1 MNILIK
7 ELENLKKF
15 KEYVSDI
22 NKKISP
28 IVLSGL
34 SSVGKIQ
41 LLEATKEFADRNI
54 CIVTYN
60 ELQAKKIYKD
70 LKYFSGNVVYFPKRE
85 IASYDYVA
93 ESKDLPY
100 ERIETLNKIFEQ
112 EKFAKK
118 NENRLI
124 VITTIE
130 AMMQKM
136 ISKEEV
142 YKALLEFKVGKCFN
156 LEELK
161 QSLIHLGY
169 ERADI
174 VDGKGQF
181 SVRGGILDIGTTNTQ
196 GVRIEFWGDE
206 VDSIRSFSITS
217 QRSNKM
223 IEEARIYPSHELI
236 VTKNIDEICK
246 QIETKKENASEENAK
261 NITEDIEL
269 IRNGDYISKVD
280 KYFNEFY
287 DKQSSFMEYIG
298 EDYLICLDDIEKINV
313 RQENIIN
320 DNNQL
325 IETLLEKDRIVPDS
339 IKNIAKYAVENVEN
353 QLIYL
358 YETDLLSDKNT
369 TKFSANVF
377 NFKYRDMHFF
387 KSELNILTTE
397 IKKALDENKR
407 VIVLAG
413 NEAGSKKIEALLEP
427 EEIKYKYFEK
437 LEDSQEKIYKNSIE
451 EYFKNKTV
459 IISNGSL

>member
-112 EKFAKK
+112 EKSAKK

-136 ISKEEV
+136 ISKESRYYQKIMEMYLDKDEV
-142 YKALLEFKVGKCFN
+142 VVLDANVGGVQLRYFKQMANLKDESYLKSMVCYRFVKEKEFINQFIENALSYLHTPYDYEMDSTNDQKLYCS
-156 LEELK
+156 ELVVW
-161 QSLIHLGY
+161 SL
-169 ERADI
+169 
-174 VDGKGQF
+174 KKM
-181 SVRGGILDIGTTNTQ
+181 N
-196 GVRIEFWGDE
+196 IEFSQNTKLFQYTIISPTDL
-206 VDSIRSFSITS
+206 ITDLKR
-217 QRSNKM
+217 QKM
-223 IEEARIYPSHELI
+223 IKKVLI
-236 VTKNIDEICK
+236 
-246 QIETKKENASEENAK
+246 
-261 NITEDIEL
+261 
-269 IRNGDYISKVD
+269 
-280 KYFNEFY
+280 
-287 DKQSSFMEYIG
+287 
-298 EDYLICLDDIEKINV
+298 
-313 RQENIIN
+313 
-320 DNNQL
+320 
-325 IETLLEKDRIVPDS
+325 LE
-339 IKNIAKYAVENVEN
+339 
-353 QLIYL
+353 Q
-358 YETDLLSDKNT
+358 
-369 TKFSANVF
+369 
-377 NFKYRDMHFF
+377 
-387 KSELNILTTE
+387 
-397 IKKALDENKR
+397 
-407 VIVLAG
+407 
-413 NEAGSKKIEALLEP
+413 
-427 EEIKYKYFEK
+427 
-437 LEDSQEKIYKNSIE
+437 
-451 EYFKNKTV
+451 
-459 IISNGSL
+459 

>member
-112 EKFAKK
+112 EKSAKK

-223 IEEARIYPSHELI
+223 M
-236 VTKNIDEICK
+236 K
-246 QIETKKENASEENAK
+246 
-261 NITEDIEL
+261 
-269 IRNGDYISKVD
+269 
-280 KYFNEFY
+280 
-287 DKQSSFMEYIG
+287 
-298 EDYLICLDDIEKINV
+298 
-313 RQENIIN
+313 
-320 DNNQL
+320 
-325 IETLLEKDRIVPDS
+325 
-339 IKNIAKYAVENVEN
+339 
-353 QLIYL
+353 
-358 YETDLLSDKNT
+358 
-369 TKFSANVF
+369 
-377 NFKYRDMHFF
+377 
-387 KSELNILTTE
+387 
-397 IKKALDENKR
+397 
-407 VIVLAG
+407 
-413 NEAGSKKIEALLEP
+413 
-427 EEIKYKYFEK
+427 K
-437 LEDSQEKIYKNSIE
+437 LEFIHHM
-451 EYFKNKTV
+451 
-459 IISNGSL
+459 SLL

>member
-1 MNILIK
+1 MNADAVAAQIEKIHTEETTALFYNNEQALRSVIK
-7 ELENLKKF
+7 L
-15 KEYVSDI
+15 
-22 NKKISP
+22 
-28 IVLSGL
+28 
-34 SSVGKIQ
+34 
-41 LLEATKEFADRNI
+41 A
-54 CIVTYN
+54 
-60 ELQAKKIYKD
+60 
-70 LKYFSGNVVYFPKRE
+70 YFSYRDYYLKFEELPSGNGYADIVYFPKRE

-112 EKFAKK
+112 EKSAKK

-313 RQENIIN
+313 RQENLS
-320 DNNQL
+320 L
-325 IETLLEKDRIVPDS
+325 IHI
-339 IKNIAKYAVENVEN
+339 
-353 QLIYL
+353 
-358 YETDLLSDKNT
+358 
-369 TKFSANVF
+369 
-377 NFKYRDMHFF
+377 
-387 KSELNILTTE
+387 
-397 IKKALDENKR
+397 
-407 VIVLAG
+407 
-413 NEAGSKKIEALLEP
+413 
-427 EEIKYKYFEK
+427 
-437 LEDSQEKIYKNSIE
+437 
-451 EYFKNKTV
+451 
-459 IISNGSL
+459 

>member
-112 EKFAKK
+112 EKSAKK

-246 QIETKKENASEENAK
+246 QIENKKENASEENAK

-339 IKNIAKYAVENVEN
+339 IKNIAKYDVENVEN

-369 TKFSANVF
+369 TNTTRIGFPMLHGMFSI
-377 NFKYRDMHFF
+377 FF
-387 KSELNILTTE
+387 EHLK
-397 IKKALDENKR
+397 
-407 VIVLAG
+407 IV
-413 NEAGSKKIEALLEP
+413 
-427 EEIKYKYFEK
+427 
-437 LEDSQEKIYKNSIE
+437 
-451 EYFKNKTV
+451 
-459 IISNGSL
+459 